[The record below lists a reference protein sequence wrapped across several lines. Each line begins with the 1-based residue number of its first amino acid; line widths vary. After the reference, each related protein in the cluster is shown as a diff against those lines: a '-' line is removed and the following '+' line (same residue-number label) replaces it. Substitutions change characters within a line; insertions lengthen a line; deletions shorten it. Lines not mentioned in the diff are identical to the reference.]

1 MTLVT
6 FSPEE
11 LWRPEQLNCR
21 GEGDNI
27 VEGGL
32 KINFSRVKVNS
43 SCFCIQLLSPQLP
56 SCHILAYNS
65 PLLPPLSLT
74 YSLTTFV
81 FSAKRRNILN
91 QYCCFYCNHLEA
103 ALIISRPMIVTMSGQ
118 HKEGSMWLK
127 PTFMRLKP
135 TFKLRHSWSKVS
147 STAKQGWPL
156 YSGIVDPCALLQI
169 ENFDV

>member
-32 KINFSRVKVNS
+32 KINFSHVKVNS
-43 SCFCIQLLSPQLP
+43 SCFCCQLLSPQLP
-56 SCHILAYNS
+56 IPILPH

-91 QYCCFYCNHLEA
+91 QYCCFYCNLLEA
-103 ALIISRPMIVTMSGQ
+103 ALMISRPMIVTMSRQ
-118 HKEGSMWLK
+118 CKEGSMWLK
-127 PTFMRLKP
+127 PTFHLES
-135 TFKLRHSWSKVS
+135 RHSWSNVS
-147 STAKQGWPL
+147 STARQGWPL